1 MDINPDLTHVVYSH
15 ADYADTTPWLE
26 ANVGEF
32 NVHWYKL
39 GRDPLSGFF
48 PVSWPGD
55 EYRFLR
61 EEDAA
66 LFILRWK

>member
-1 MDINPDLTHVVYSH
+1 MDINPELKHVVYSRV
-15 ADYADTTPWLE
+15 DWADTTLWLE

-39 GRDPLSGFF
+39 GRDPIFSMY
-48 PVSWPGD
+48 PESWPGD

-61 EEDAA
+61 EADAMW
-66 LFILRWK
+66 FKLRWQ

>member
-1 MDINPDLTHVVYSH
+1 MDINPALTHVVYSF
-15 ADYADTTPWLE
+15 ADWADTTPWLE

-39 GRDPLSGFF
+39 GRDIIYG
-48 PVSWPGD
+48 VAIGWPGD

-61 EEDAA
+61 ESDAA
-66 LFILRWK
+66 WFKLRWA